1 MQSQNNKS
9 LSFAYGSWDC
19 LLPLL
24 KRERTTSLAE
34 LLMLTTVAEQSFS
47 GPSVSL
53 DRLRADDLQVT

>member
-1 MQSQNNKS
+1 MQNQNNQS
-9 LSFAYGSWDC
+9 LSFAYGCWDC

-24 KRERTTSLAE
+24 ERERTTSLSE

-53 DRLRADDLQVT
+53 ERLRADDLQVT

>member
-1 MQSQNNKS
+1 MQNQNNQ
-9 LSFAYGSWDC
+9 SFAYGYWDC

-34 LLMLTTVAEQSFS
+34 LLMLTTVAEQSHS

-53 DRLRADDLQVT
+53 DRLRSVDLQVT